1 MYFMVISVIL
11 YKIGEHNMVII
22 DKISA
27 LLKEQG
33 KTQKMLCQH
42 LGVTGNVYT
51 NWKLGLSNSYKKYL
65 PEIAEYLDV
74 SVDNLLGKN
83 EKEDN
88 LQKYD
93 LSSEQLSVI
102 LRYGALTD
110 SQKKAV
116 SDLLDSMLNS

>member
-1 MYFMVISVIL
+1 
-11 YKIGEHNMVII
+11 MVII